1 MIVEFSVGARA
12 GYAMMATA
20 NGPQSMPQTEL
31 LSEKIPRRR
40 WTIALLLGIG
50 VLVNYFDRVNLSVS
64 RDALE
69 ASFGISAV
77 MFGWLS
83 GAYNWTYMFLQLP
96 SGLLLDRFGVRRVG
110 IVSTVIWSVASFA
123 AAISTGIGSLFG
135 ARFLLGIG
143 EAPTFPAN
151 SKAVGYWFP
160 KNERSLATAMFD
172 AAAKFSSAIGI
183 PVLGLL
189 LLRFGWRWNFAATG
203 IISLLYFALFYAI
216 YRNPSEDKSLNAA
229 EREFIAR
236 GGAQPEDRARAAKG
250 APLIYLLRQRKVW
263 GLALGF
269 ASYNYTFYLLL
280 TWLPSYL
287 SSSLRVDLLH
297 SALYTSV
304 PWLFATFTDLLVGGW
319 LVDALIQ
326 RGWSATRVRQ
336 VVLVGGTIL
345 GLGILGTAHTH
356 SPATALFWISM
367 SIGGLSAASPV
378 GWSIPSLIAPRE
390 SVGTLGGIL
399 NFCNQLAGIAAP
411 IFTGYIV
418 QATHSFAGA
427 FIGAT
432 AFLVLGIAGYVFLL
446 GRIEAIPEP
455 A

>member
-1 MIVEFSVGARA
+1 
-12 GYAMMATA
+12 
-20 NGPQSMPQTEL
+20 MPQTDL
-31 LSEKIPRRR
+31 GSAKVPRRR
-40 WTIALLLGIG
+40 WTIALLLGVG

-64 RDALE
+64 RDALQ

-77 MFGWLS
+77 MFGYLS
-83 GAYNWTYMFLQLP
+83 SAYNWTYALLQLP

-110 IVSTVIWSVASFA
+110 IISTMIWSVASFA
-123 AAISTGIGSLFG
+123 AAISTGMGGLFG

-151 SKAVGYWFP
+151 AKAIGYWFP

-183 PVLGLL
+183 PLLGLL
-189 LLRFGWRWNFAATG
+189 LLHFGWRWNFAATG
-203 IISLLYFALFYAI
+203 FISLLYFALFYAF
-216 YRNPSEDKSLNAA
+216 YRNPSEDKLLTVA
-229 EREFIAR
+229 EREFIAG

-250 APLIYLLRQRKVW
+250 APLAYLLRQRKVW

-287 SSSLRVDLLH
+287 STALRVDLLQ

-304 PWLFATFTDLLVGGW
+304 PWLFATFTDLVVGGW
-319 LVDALIQ
+319 LVDTLIQ
-326 RGWSATRVRQ
+326 RGWSPVRVRQ
-336 VVLVGGTIL
+336 IVLIGGTTL

-356 SPATALFWISM
+356 SPVTALFWISL

-411 IFTGYIV
+411 ILTGYIV
-418 QATHSFAGA
+418 QSTHSFSGA
-427 FIGAT
+427 FIAAT
-432 AFLVLGIAGYVFLL
+432 AFLLLGIAGYIFLL
-446 GRIEAIPEP
+446 GRIEPIPDP